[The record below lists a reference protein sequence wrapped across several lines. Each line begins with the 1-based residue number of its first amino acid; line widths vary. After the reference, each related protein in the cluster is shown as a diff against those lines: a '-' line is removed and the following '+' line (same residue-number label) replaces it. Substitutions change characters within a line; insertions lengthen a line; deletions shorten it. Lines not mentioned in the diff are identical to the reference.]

1 MRGLNGPELNG
12 RDGRTPNGPNDP
24 SDPDGPSGARL
35 AGKSSVVLMSAGTV
49 VLAGT
54 VLFAAGCSTGG
65 TGLRDGG
72 PARTESVAKTAASSA
87 PAQPGGTS
95 AAPFTPRASGTAG
108 AKIDPVE
115 LIKADPKVS
124 AEVKRDLKPCTGK
137 EYPVDVSYGKVT
149 GGPAVD
155 IVVNVLSCADALGRG
170 SYVYRADDGKYENV
184 FSDEQPPVY
193 AEIDRGDLIVTKPV
207 YGKSDALAYPS
218 GEDLITYRWNGEKFT
233 EQDRVHTDYSNVV
246 DGGVAPAPAVSP
258 KG

>member
-1 MRGLNGPELNG
+1 
-12 RDGRTPNGPNDP
+12 
-24 SDPDGPSGARL
+24 
-35 AGKSSVVLMSAGTV
+35 MSAGTA

-72 PARTESVAKTAASSA
+72 PARTESVAKTGAPSSA
-87 PAQPGGTS
+87 PASAEPDGT
-95 AAPFTPRASGTAG
+95 AAPFSPRASGTPG
-108 AKIDPVE
+108 KKVDPVE
-115 LIKADPKVS
+115 LLKADPKVS
-124 AEVKRDLKPCTGK
+124 PEVKRDLKPCTGK
-137 EYPVDVSYGKVT
+137 EYPIDVSYGKVT

-170 SYVYRADDGKYENV
+170 SYVYRAEDGRYENV

-193 AEIDRGDLIVTKPV
+193 AEIDRGDLVVTKPV

-218 GEDLITYRWNGEKFT
+218 GEDLITYRWNGERFT

-246 DGGVAPAPAVSP
+246 DGGVAPAPSASP